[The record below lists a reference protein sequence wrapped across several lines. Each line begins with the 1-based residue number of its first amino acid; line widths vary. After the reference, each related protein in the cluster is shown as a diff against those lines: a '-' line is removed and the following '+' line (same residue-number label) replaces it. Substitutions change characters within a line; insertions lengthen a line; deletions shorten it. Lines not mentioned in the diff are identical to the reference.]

1 MYAVTPVENQFL
13 LEYMP
18 SAKAD
23 YVKVYLYG
31 LMECAHR
38 DSTLDAARMAQLLNL
53 REEDVLAAY
62 RYWERKGLVRR
73 ISDKPP
79 TWQYLSC
86 IQRMLQ
92 QPATLV
98 DERYADFCESL
109 QSAFGSARTLTG
121 GEMSLAYEWVEELGL
136 PEGVVLMMVQHLM
149 ATRGKKFSFKA
160 AEKLAM
166 QLRDENVVTIEDAE
180 NVLSRSL
187 EITSGCRKVLRRLG
201 QRREPSEDELEL
213 YARWVQAWGFSPDAV
228 LAACAET
235 VGGKPN
241 FKYLDGVLKGI
252 RSRNGALT
260 SPEDF
265 ERVKAENDAKVEP
278 LKEVLAAL
286 GNSSIR
292 VNDETLRLYEEMAAA
307 ASHEVILKAA
317 RICAG
322 TDRATLDQVRKG
334 VEAWQA
340 RGLATPEEVDAYLE
354 AVRSEDAVID
364 AVYAVWD
371 RKPAHTQANREAV
384 RRWKEAGVRQ
394 DALLYCA
401 ELAKEADK
409 PFAYLTRLVDAHA
422 AAGRLT
428 AEAMRQEHEAHAGD
442 RQKTGKKVPEQQYTQ
457 RTYEKRGHQ
466 ADDWLV
472 ALAEGLHHDAQ

>member
-1 MYAVTPVENQFL
+1 MYAATPVENQFL

-18 SAKAD
+18 AAKAE

-31 LMECAHR
+31 LMECGHLG
-38 DSTLDAARMAQLLNL
+38 STMDAARMAQLLNL

-79 TWQYLSC
+79 AWQYLSC
-86 IQRMLQ
+86 TQRMLQ
-92 QPATLV
+92 QPATMV
-98 DERYADFCESL
+98 DERYADFCEGL
-109 QSAFGSARTLTG
+109 QSLFGSARTLTG

-149 ATRGKKFSFKA
+149 TTRGKKFSFKA
-160 AEKLAM
+160 AEKLAL
-166 QLRDENVVTIEDAE
+166 QLREENVLTIEDAE
-180 NVLSRSL
+180 TVLSRSM
-187 EITSGCRKVLRRLG
+187 EIMTGCRKVLRRLG
-201 QRREPSEDELEL
+201 QRRDPSEDELDL
-213 YARWVQAWGFSPDAV
+213 YYKWVQTWGFSPDAV
-228 LAACAET
+228 LAACSET

-252 RSRNGALT
+252 RGRSGALT
-260 SPEDF
+260 STEDF
-265 ERVKAENDAKVEP
+265 ERMKAENDARIEP

-292 VNDETLRLYEEMAAA
+292 VNDETLRLYDEMTAA
-307 ASHEVILKAA
+307 ASQEIILKAA

-322 TDRATLDQVRKG
+322 GDRATLDQVRKG
-334 VEAWQA
+334 VEAWTA
-340 RGLATPEEVDAYLE
+340 KGLTTPAEVDAYLE
-354 AVRSEDAVID
+354 AVRSQDAVID
-364 AVYAVWD
+364 RLYAVWD
-371 RKPAHTQANREAV
+371 RKPAHTQVNREAV
-384 RRWKEAGVRQ
+384 RRWTEAGIPQ

-401 ELAKEADK
+401 EQAREAEK
-409 PFAYLTRLVDAHA
+409 PFAYLVKLVDSHA

-428 AEAMRQEHEAHAGD
+428 AEAMRKEHDAHAA
-442 RQKTGKKVPEQQYTQ
+442 RQSKTGKKVPEQQYTQ
-457 RTYEKRGHQ
+457 RTYEHHGHQ

-472 ALAEGLHHDAQ
+472 ALAEGLNDDAQ